1 MEDYI
6 LLKTDK
12 QTVEKRQFIL
22 CKALLSRYLNLQK
35 DYTKSKFTQ
44 IEELERLQSKIKESK
59 PMEIKKDIIPIPIP
73 QALRLEAPQPTPKIE
88 VQQTP
93 KLELPK
99 PKSELLKPE
108 IPLIT
113 PTLDLKTK
121 EPIELQTRPLTQ
133 EEISLINSETRK
145 FSSKLSEGNL
155 EKQGE
160 VYTYKVKEPEI
171 NLEVLDKVEQ
181 NLNKRLQKD
190 PTLVTNQKFIKNE
203 IIRAF
208 KQLRE
213 NYTLEDIYNIRYY
226 LIRNY
231 IGLGKIEPLL
241 CDKNIISIQ
250 SDGVNKPVTVMYRS
264 LNQKIKTNITFKTK
278 EELESFIELIAER
291 TNQEISEGNPV
302 LNASLNDLKL
312 QAILSTGILEPKF
325 TISKVVS

>member
-12 QTVEKRQFIL
+12 QSIEKRQFIL
-22 CKALLSRYLNLQK
+22 CKTLLSKYLNLQK
-35 DYTKSKFTQ
+35 EYTKPRSIH
-44 IEELERLQSKIKESK
+44 IEKLERLQNKIKESK
-59 PMEIKKDIIPIPIP
+59 PREIKKEITQVLIPPTP
-73 QALRLEAPQPTPKIE
+73 TLKAPQPTQKVELPKLGI
-88 VQQTP
+88 QQVP

-99 PKSELLKPE
+99 PG

-190 PTLVTNQKFIKNE
+190 SSLVTNQKFIKNE

-241 CDKNIISIQ
+241 CDKSIVSIQ
-250 SDGVNKPVTVMYRS
+250 SDGVNKPVTVLYKP
-264 LNQKIKTNITFKTK
+264 LNQKIKTNIIFKTK
-278 EELESFIELIAER
+278 EELESFIESIAER

-302 LNASLNDLKL
+302 LNASLNDLKI
-312 QAILSTGILEPKF
+312 QAILSTGVLEPKF
-325 TISKVVS
+325 TISKILS

>member
-1 MEDYI
+1 MPFFFTLAQTAEEVR
-6 LLKTDK
+6 DK
-12 QTVEKRQFIL
+12 I
-22 CKALLSRYLNLQK
+22 NQK
-35 DYTKSKFTQ
+35 SAEIAKLEEQ

-190 PTLVTNQKFIKNE
+190 PTLVTNQKFI
-203 IIRAF
+203 
-208 KQLRE
+208 
-213 NYTLEDIYNIRYY
+213 
-226 LIRNY
+226 
-231 IGLGKIEPLL
+231 
-241 CDKNIISIQ
+241 
-250 SDGVNKPVTVMYRS
+250 
-264 LNQKIKTNITFKTK
+264 ITCVK
-278 EELESFIELIAER
+278 
-291 TNQEISEGNPV
+291 
-302 LNASLNDLKL
+302 
-312 QAILSTGILEPKF
+312 
-325 TISKVVS
+325 

>member
-22 CKALLSRYLNLQK
+22 CKTLLSRYLNLQK
-35 DYTKSKFTQ
+35 EHTKLKSTH
-44 IEELERLQSKIKESK
+44 IEKLEKLQNKIKESK
-59 PMEIKKDIIPIPIP
+59 PREIKKDIIPVPIP
-73 QALRLEAPQPTPKIE
+73 QALRLEAPQPTSKVEILKLDLPKI
-88 VQQTP
+88 
-93 KLELPK
+93 ELPK
-99 PKSELLKPE
+99 PAPKEEL
-108 IPLIT
+108 PLIT
-113 PTLDLKTK
+113 PTIDLKSK
-121 EPIELQTRPLTQ
+121 EPIELQTRPFTQ

-155 EKQGE
+155 EKQGDI
-160 VYTYKVKEPEI
+160 YTYKVKEPEI

-181 NLNKRLQKD
+181 NLNEKLQKD
-190 PTLVTNQKFIKNE
+190 SSLVTNQKFIKNE

-213 NYTLEDIYNIRYY
+213 NYTLEDIYNTRYY

-250 SDGVNKPVTVMYRS
+250 SDGVNKPITVMYKS

-278 EELESFIELIAER
+278 EELESFIESIAER

-302 LNASLNDLKL
+302 LNASLSDLKV
-312 QAILSTGILEPKF
+312 QAILSTGVLEPKF
-325 TISKVVS
+325 TISKITS